1 MIAVTGATGHLGR
14 LVIEA
19 LLRSEPASSIVAA
32 VRNPDAAADLA
43 AKGVVVRHADY
54 EKPETL
60 EPAFAGVDKLL
71 LISSSDIGQRAR
83 QHQAVVDAAKKA
95 GVKLIAYTSILN
107 ADKSPMSLAAE
118 HRATEAAIRASGL
131 PFVFLRNSWYT
142 ENYAGVVP
150 MAVQYGAVMGSA
162 REGVISA
169 ASRRDFAD
177 AAAAV
182 LTSPQSQAGKI
193 YELAGDTGFT
203 LTQLAAEIASQS
215 GKPVAYADMPQ
226 AAYEEALVKVGLP
239 APVAAMLADSD
250 VAIAAGWLHDDDKVL
265 SGLIGRPTTPISQ
278 TVAEA
283 LKG

>member
-14 LVIEA
+14 LVVDA
-19 LLRSEPASSIVAA
+19 LLRTEPASTIVAA
-32 VRNPDAAADLA
+32 VRNTDAAADLA

-54 EKPETL
+54 DRPETL
-60 EPAFAGVDKLL
+60 EAAFAGVDKLL
-71 LISSSDIGQRAR
+71 LISSSELGQRAR
-83 QHQAVVDAAKKA
+83 QHAAVVDAAKQA
-95 GVKLIAYTSILN
+95 GVKLIAYTSILK
-107 ADKSPMSLAAE
+107 ADASPVSLAVE

-131 PFVFLRNSWYT
+131 PFVFLRNGWYN

-150 MAVQYGAVMGSA
+150 MAVQHGAVMGSA
-162 REGVISA
+162 GNGRISA

-182 LTSPQSQAGKI
+182 LASPQDQSGKI
-193 YELAGDTGFT
+193 YELAGDTSFT
-203 LTQLAAEIASQS
+203 LSELATEIATQS

-250 VAIAAGWLHDDDKVL
+250 VGVAAGWLHDDSRTL
-265 SGLIGRPTTPISQ
+265 SGLIGRPTTRIGE
-278 TVAEA
+278 TVASA

>member
-19 LLRSEPASSIVAA
+19 LLATQPASSIVAA
-32 VRNPDAAADLA
+32 ARNPASAADLA
-43 AKGVVVRHADY
+43 AKGIVVRHADY
-54 EKPETL
+54 DRPETL
-60 EPAFAGVDKLL
+60 EAALAGVDRLL
-71 LISSSDIGQRAR
+71 LISSSEVGQRAR
-83 QHQAVVDAAKKA
+83 QHGAVIDAAGKA
-95 GVKLIAYTSILN
+95 GVSLIAYTSILK
-107 ADKSPMSLAAE
+107 ADATPVALAVE

-131 PFVFLRNSWYT
+131 PFVFLRNGWYT

-150 MAVQYGAVMGSA
+150 MAVQHGAVMGSA
-162 REGVISA
+162 RDGRVSA

-182 LTSPQSQAGKI
+182 LTSTASQAGRV
-193 YELAGDTGFT
+193 YELAGDTSFT
-203 LTQLAAEIASQS
+203 LTELAAEITSQS
-215 GKPVAYADMPQ
+215 GKPVAYGDMPQ

-250 VAIAAGWLHDDDKVL
+250 VGVAAGWLHDDGQVL
-265 SGLIGRPTTPISQ
+265 SGLIGRPTTPFGE
-278 TVAEA
+278 TVTAA